1 MAMPMV
7 EVRAADRAD
16 LKVIRFPG
24 SVQLRLIGMGRNPDV
39 RQVQT
44 EDGWLIEVNTT
55 QKLQRMGSPKFF
67 TMPDAG
73 MDSISFIGAA
83 NLWRLEV
90 TALPGKRLAPPVISA
105 DGRDVEVSFKAQ
117 PLPSMQASGYDI
129 NSPGRVKRNTYVPPL
144 RKRATAPPVGDMAI
158 GTIAIKGNDVRMPNA
173 GTVERLTLRN
183 APARDV
189 LMTLGRAGG
198 YNVAFYSKK
207 GEDGQDSA
215 GGNPISVDF
224 KNESIENAVNL
235 VLTLG
240 GLQAKRQ
247 GKTLIVGEKLPSFAR
262 QLMSRTVRLNQV
274 SPARAVE
281 FLMSQ
286 GATLYRTKVLEEK
299 ESKVDAVEVVGQSG
313 STTTSG
319 PTTELTGKSVS
330 VQTVEAD
337 GDAAGAL
344 PLRGL
349 TISPDDRLNSI
360 TLTGEPNLVAISEGY
375 LKQIDLRKRQVAVRV
390 QILDVNLDNVKSID
404 NSFALRTGNTF
415 IVNKNGQMLVNFG
428 DLKPPSTEAA
438 GLPSNYDGANGTPL
452 VGSGAF
458 RLPGGAQQFI
468 DKPYRQYPYEGIGSS
483 YNGKS
488 EYARPGYGPYSS
500 PGQPGITA
508 VDDGIPTYATPQNFE
523 YPKNKFFDYV
533 TAMIR
538 SSSAKIVA
546 DPTLLVQ
553 ESESSS
559 VGVGTTVFTNCAS
572 STSANGTQNF
582 QPTKETA
589 GLQVN
594 VDVNRIDDNG
604 FISLRVNPVLKAPS
618 GIPVVVNC
626 GGINLPTRD
635 LSVRELRSGEFRVRD
650 GQTLILT
657 GVIQEEVL
665 EAVDKW
671 PILGDMPLIGQFFR
685 KSSSDRKKK
694 ELVMVVTPRV
704 INDDQGGTYGYG
716 YQPSTKDARELIF
729 QP

>member
-1 MAMPMV
+1 
-7 EVRAADRAD
+7 
-16 LKVIRFPG
+16 
-24 SVQLRLIGMGRNPDV
+24 
-39 RQVQT
+39 
-44 EDGWLIEVNTT
+44 
-55 QKLQRMGSPKFF
+55 
-67 TMPDAG
+67 
-73 MDSISFIGAA
+73 
-83 NLWRLEV
+83 
-90 TALPGKRLAPPVISA
+90 
-105 DGRDVEVSFKAQ
+105 
-117 PLPSMQASGYDI
+117 
-129 NSPGRVKRNTYVPPL
+129 L

-158 GTIAIKGNDVRMPNA
+158 GTIAIKGNEVRMPGA
-173 GTVERLTLRN
+173 GNVERLTLRN

-198 YNVAFYSKK
+198 YNVAFFSKK
-207 GEDGQDSA
+207 TEDGKDVA

-274 SPARAVE
+274 SPARASE

-313 STTTSG
+313 SATTSG
-319 PTTELTGKSVS
+319 PTTEMTGKSVS

-360 TLTGEPNLVAISEGY
+360 TLTGEPNLVTIAEGY

-390 QILDVNLDNVKSID
+390 QILDVNLDNIESID

-415 IVNKNGQMLVNFG
+415 IVNRSGQMLVNFG

-438 GLPSNYDGANGTPL
+438 GLPSSYNGSTGTPL

-458 RLPGGAQQFI
+458 QLPGSQQGFI
-468 DKPYRQYPYEGIGSS
+468 DQPARQYPYEGAGTRYPYGSETRLNELAGNR
-483 YNGKS
+483 Y
-488 EYARPGYGPYSS
+488 YRPGYGPYSS
-500 PGQPGITA
+500 PGQPGITSIDQNGVA
-508 VDDGIPTYATPQNFE
+508 TYEVPTNFE

-559 VGVGTTVFTNCAS
+559 VGVGTTVFTNCSS

-594 VDVNRIDDNG
+594 VDVKRIDDNG
-604 FISLRVNPVLKAPS
+604 FISLKVNPVLKAPA
-618 GIPVVVNC
+618 GVAVPVNC

-635 LSVRELRSGEFRVRD
+635 LSIRELRSGEFRVRD

-657 GVIQEEVL
+657 GVIQDEVL

-671 PILGDMPLIGQFFR
+671 PVLGDLPLIGQFFR
-685 KSSSDRKKK
+685 NSSSDRKKK
-694 ELVMVVTPRV
+694 ELVMVVTPSI
-704 INDDQGGTYGYG
+704 INDAEGGTYGYG
-716 YQPSTKDARELIF
+716 YQPSTKDARELIY